1 MYSSHILRLSTE
13 SVSGRRPGGEGVAV
27 EEEEEE
33 EEDVVVVVVVVVF
46 DSDVHSPGVA
56 SVRFACGG
64 GGITDI
70 FLWFSQGSG
79 EE

>member
-33 EEDVVVVVVVVVF
+33 EDVVVVVAVF

-70 FLWFSQGSG
+70 YLIW
-79 EE
+79 

>member
-1 MYSSHILRLSTE
+1 MVWL
-13 SVSGRRPGGEGVAV
+13 GEY
-27 EEEEEE
+27 
-33 EEDVVVVVVVVVF
+33 VVVVVF

>member
-33 EEDVVVVVVVVVF
+33 EEEDVVVVVAVF

-70 FLWFSQGSG
+70 YLIW
-79 EE
+79 